1 MLGGAIYEGVAI
13 IELQRLLSTDGFM
26 PHGMCYMWRPA
37 ILAVHVG
44 ADSLIALAYFT
55 IPFTLMHFVRKRAE
69 LHFTW
74 IFLSFAIFIVA
85 CGISH
90 VMEIWTI
97 WFPIYWLSGS
107 VKIVTAESAEL
118 GFWDYDVASQTV
130 QWDDQMFKLYGR
142 PQKQGAQTF
151 ELWTSS
157 LHPDDRDRTER
168 TLLNVIAS
176 GEKFDSEFRIVQP
189 GGETRHI
196 KASAAVIRDANG
208 AGIFMRG
215 VNFDI
220 TEQRRGS
227 EAQQQMAALVQS
239 TTDAI
244 ITKDL
249 QGIIR
254 TWNPA
259 AEELLGYSAEE
270 IIGHAVTRLIPSDR
284 IAEEADIFN
293 RVKGGQRTMPF
304 ETVRLRKDGTSVE
317 VSVTISP
324 ISGDAGQIVG
334 ASKIMRDITPARLAS
349 EALRALNSEQELRV
363 KMRTSELKERES
375 FLQEIHH
382 RVKNNLQI
390 ISSLINRQARGL
402 KDESI
407 RAALHDCQSRVLAM
421 AQIHEML
428 YQSADYARVPFAKYV
443 RDLVARVLYA
453 SGSSNGTVGLH
464 FEMEDLSL
472 RLEHAIPCALIV
484 NELVA
489 NSIKHGFPDGAQGT
503 IRVDFG
509 PGPEASVILS
519 IGDDG
524 IGISSELDLEKP
536 GSMGVHLVRTLVKQ
550 LEGRLEIIRA
560 PGSYFRITF
569 PLESCA

>member
-1 MLGGAIYEGVAI
+1 
-13 IELQRLLSTDGFM
+13 
-26 PHGMCYMWRPA
+26 
-37 ILAVHVG
+37 
-44 ADSLIALAYFT
+44 
-55 IPFTLMHFVRKRAE
+55 
-69 LHFTW
+69 
-74 IFLSFAIFIVA
+74 
-85 CGISH
+85 
-90 VMEIWTI
+90 
-97 WFPIYWLSGS
+97 
-107 VKIVTAESAEL
+107 
-118 GFWDYDVASQTV
+118 
-130 QWDDQMFKLYGR
+130 
-142 PQKQGAQTF
+142 
-151 ELWTSS
+151 
-157 LHPDDRDRTER
+157 
-168 TLLNVIAS
+168 
-176 GEKFDSEFRIVQP
+176 
-189 GGETRHI
+189 
-196 KASAAVIRDANG
+196 
-208 AGIFMRG
+208 
-215 VNFDI
+215 
-220 TEQRRGS
+220 
-227 EAQQQMAALVQS
+227 MAALVQS

-259 AEELLGYSAEE
+259 AKELLGYSAEE

-284 IAEEADIFN
+284 MAEEAEIFN
-293 RVKGGQRTMPF
+293 RVKVGQRTIPF
-304 ETVRLRKDGTSVE
+304 ETIRLRKDGTSVE

-382 RVKNNLQI
+382 RVKNILKI

-443 RDLVARVLYA
+443 RDLAARVLYA
-453 SGSSNGTVGLH
+453 SGNSNGTVGLH

-472 RLEHAIPCALIV
+472 RLEHAMPCALIV
-484 NELVA
+484 HELVA
-489 NSIKHGFPDGAQGT
+489 NSIKHVFPDGAQGT

-509 PGPEASVILS
+509 LGPASSVILS

-536 GSMGVHLVRTLVKQ
+536 GSMGVHSVRTLVKQ
-550 LEGRLEIIRA
+550 LAGRLEIIRA

-569 PLESCA
+569 PLEACA